1 MQSKN
6 KYEGELTMKKIPAVI
21 AGAAVALFLALP
33 VQAQHVD
40 VTGKWETT
48 RETPRGT
55 MTTTFTFNQDGGT
68 LTGTV
73 GSQRGDS
80 EITNGSIEGNKITF
94 TLVMTMGDRTMEM
107 VYSGTVEGDAITGTM
122 QTPRGEQPWTA
133 KRASSS

>member
-1 MQSKN
+1 MRRT
-6 KYEGELTMKKIPAVI
+6 LALM
-21 AGAAVALFLALP
+21 AGALLALMVAVP
-33 VQAQHVD
+33 AQAQDVD

-55 MTTTFTFNQDGGT
+55 MTTTFTFAQEGT
-68 LTGTV
+68 KLTGTV

-80 EITNGSIEGNKITF
+80 DITNGSVEGTKITF

-107 VYSGTVEGDAITGTM
+107 TYTGTVEGDTITGTT

-133 KRASSS
+133 KRVTDS